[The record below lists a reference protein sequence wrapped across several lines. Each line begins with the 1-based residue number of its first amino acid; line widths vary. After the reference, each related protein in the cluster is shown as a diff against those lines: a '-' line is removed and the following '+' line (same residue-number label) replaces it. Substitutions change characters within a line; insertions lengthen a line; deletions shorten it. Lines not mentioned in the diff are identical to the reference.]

1 MLEPLVSNIYI
12 FILENVL
19 KRKLNS
25 LFKISIN
32 NKNNTNMEYRVDVN
46 KLEPSLK
53 KQIEKDMGIREL
65 KDGSYV
71 YTPILVS
78 IIKYYLK
85 KEKFENISL
94 NYFKSLSETFESI
107 KEIRNILAHT
117 LTSISKKDFEF
128 KSKKR
133 VDNINK
139 AILDFF
145 EKFYTPLGYKKEMVE
160 VYDNINKE
168 IVKLLK

>member
-1 MLEPLVSNIYI
+1 RG
-12 FILENVL
+12 F
-19 KRKLNS
+19 
-25 LFKISIN
+25 
-32 NKNNTNMEYRVDVN
+32 
-46 KLEPSLK
+46 
-53 KQIEKDMGIREL
+53 
-65 KDGSYV
+65 V
-71 YTPILVS
+71 YTPILIS

-85 KEKFENISL
+85 NDTCKDITL
-94 NYFKSLSETFESI
+94 NYFKNLSETFESI

-139 AILDFF
+139 AILNFF